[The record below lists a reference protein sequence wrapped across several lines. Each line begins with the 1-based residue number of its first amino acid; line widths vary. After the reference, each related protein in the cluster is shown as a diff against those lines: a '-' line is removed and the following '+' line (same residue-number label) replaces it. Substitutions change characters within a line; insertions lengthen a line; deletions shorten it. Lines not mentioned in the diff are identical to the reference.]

1 MPKFKIR
8 EFKVKSAT
16 TKNLEGKGEHSIYVM
31 EPPSPKGNPI
41 LIFLAGM
48 MGSGKSMLFN
58 DDFFSENMQQR
69 IERLYASGRIKG
81 SICVFPDLTTKF
93 SGCQYT
99 NSTVTGNYEDFIIN
113 EMIPYLK
120 SVYKS
125 EKVAILGKSSGGYGA
140 MVLAM
145 KHPEAINAAMDHSGD
160 SYFEYCYMPNFPN
173 ARRSI
178 EKFGSAEAW
187 LANFLRKL
195 NKKSGDDLSTLNI
208 IAMAAFY
215 SSKSR
220 KIELPFDLRTGEI
233 REDIWRIWLSNDP
246 ARMADTHYK
255 ALQRLDFLGIDV
267 GLYDQFN
274 LLEGSRILHKKLS
287 EHRIKHMYSE
297 FKDSHINISYRYD
310 ISIPLVEKALYKRR
324 G

>member
-1 MPKFKIR
+1 MPKFRIR
-8 EFKVKSAT
+8 EFKVKSAA
-16 TKNLEGKGEHSIYVM
+16 TKNLEGKSEQRVYAM
-31 EPPSPKGNPI
+31 EPASPKGKPI

-48 MGSGKSMLFN
+48 TGSGKSMLFN
-58 DDFFSENMQQR
+58 DDFFTENMQQR
-69 IERLYASGRIKG
+69 IERLYASGRING
-81 SICVFPDLTTKF
+81 SIYVFPDLITKF
-93 SGCQYT
+93 GGCQYT
-99 NSTVTGNYEDFIIN
+99 NSTVAGNYEDFIIN

-140 MVLAM
+140 ITLAM

-160 SYFEYCYMPNFPN
+160 SYFEYCYMPDFPK

-178 EKFGSAEAW
+178 EPFGSAEAW
-187 LANFLRKL
+187 LASFSRKL
-195 NKKSGDDLSTLNI
+195 NKKGNDDLAVLNI

-215 SSKSR
+215 SPIGR
-220 KIELPFDLRTGEI
+220 KIGLPFDLHTGEI
-233 REDIWRIWLSNDP
+233 REDIWSTWLSNDP
-246 ARMADTHYK
+246 VRMVDTHYK
-255 ALQRLDFLGIDV
+255 ALQKLDFLGIDV

-274 LLEGSRILHKKLS
+274 LLEGSRALHKKLS
-287 EHRIKHMYSE
+287 KLHVKHMYSE
-297 FKDSHINISYRYD
+297 FKDSHTNISYRYD

>member
-1 MPKFKIR
+1 MHKFKIR

-16 TKNLEGKGEHSIYVM
+16 ARNLDGKAGPSVYVM
-31 EPPSPKGNPI
+31 EPAHSSGKPI

-58 DDFFSENMQQR
+58 DDLFSENMQHK
-69 IERLYASGRIKG
+69 IERLYASGSIKG
-81 SICVFPDLTTKF
+81 SIYVFPDLATKYG
-93 SGCQYT
+93 GCQYT
-99 NSTVTGNYEDFIIN
+99 NSSVAGNYEDFIIDDL
-113 EMIPYLK
+113 IPYLK
-120 SVYKS
+120 GMYGSK
-125 EKVAILGKSSGGYGA
+125 KVAILGKSSGGYGA
-140 MVLAM
+140 ITLAM

-160 SYFEYCYMPNFPN
+160 SYFEYCYMPDFPK

-187 LANFLRKL
+187 LANFSKKL
-195 NKKSGDDLSTLNI
+195 NKKNGDDLSTLNI

-215 SSKSR
+215 TPKR
-220 KIELPFDLRTGEI
+220 KKIKLPFDLHTGEI
-233 REDIWRIWLSNDP
+233 KHDVWDAWLSNDP
-246 ARMADTHYK
+246 VRMVDTHYK
-255 ALQRLDFLGIDV
+255 ALQKLDFIGIDV

-287 EHRIKHMYSE
+287 EHHIRHMYSE
-297 FKDSHINISYRYD
+297 FKDTHTNISYRYD
-310 ISIPLVEKALYKRR
+310 ISVPLVEKALYKRR

>member
-8 EFKVKSAT
+8 EFKVKSAM
-16 TKNLEGKGEHSIYVM
+16 TKNLEGRGEQSVYVM
-31 EPPSPKGNPI
+31 EPANPKGKPI

-58 DDFFSENMQQR
+58 DDFFAENMQQR

-81 SICVFPDLTTKF
+81 SIYVFPDLMTKF
-93 SGCQYT
+93 GGCQYT
-99 NSTVTGNYEDFIIN
+99 NSTVAGNYEDFIIN
-113 EMIPYLK
+113 EMIPYIK

-140 MVLAM
+140 MILAM
-145 KHPEAINAAMDHSGD
+145 KHPELINAAMDHSGD
-160 SYFEYCYMPNFPN
+160 SYFEYCYMPDFPK

-178 EKFGSAEAW
+178 EPFGSAEAW
-187 LANFLRKL
+187 LANFSKKL
-195 NKKSGDDLSTLNI
+195 NKKGNDDLSTLNI
-208 IAMAAFY
+208 ISMAAFY
-215 SSKSR
+215 SSKGR
-220 KIELPFDLRTGEI
+220 KIELPFDLHTGKI
-233 REDIWRIWLSNDP
+233 REDIWSMWLSNDP
-246 ARMADTHYK
+246 IRMVDTHYK
-255 ALQRLDFLGIDV
+255 ALQKLDFLGIDV

-274 LLEGSRILHKKLS
+274 LLEGSRALHEKLS
-287 EHRIKHMYSE
+287 KLHVKHTYSE
-297 FKDSHINISYRYD
+297 FKDSHINTSYRYD